1 MDDFS
6 STPGPVARFGTRRGR
21 TIYRDLRELHRFLP
35 PVRKRELRLILLLSG
50 VVALADIV
58 TIGALLPFLAL
69 ISGDAG
75 QSGHYLVRIALKEL
89 SHLSGP
95 DRFAV
100 ASATVVGSALVAAA
114 VKTVLYWLSQRF
126 VYRTSQDLAAQVL
139 SNTLAQPYAYHL
151 AKSSSEL
158 IATVNKVKSITMRTI
173 APIIQIVSHVI
184 TALAVFVTLVAIQP
198 HIALIALGG
207 ICAAYLAI
215 ATFVTGSL
223 RYNSSVIAGL
233 QARRVQT
240 LQEALGSVRD
250 VLLGRTQDHF
260 LDKFRELDRT
270 ILDARAHASIIGT
283 VPRYIVET
291 AIILVIVG
299 LAYYLASAGP
309 GLTATIPLLGGM
321 ILGIQKLLPAVQ
333 ASYSGWAG
341 IRGDHHSLRDVIDK
355 LKLTVEVAP
364 TPAAPQPFD
373 REIRFVD
380 VAFAYP
386 GRRRPA
392 LDGINLTIA
401 KGARIGIAGK
411 SGGGKSTF
419 ADLVLGLLD
428 PSAGRIL
435 VDGVALDA
443 DNLPAW
449 RLRVGHVAQQ
459 PYLADCSIR
468 ENIAFCE
475 APADVDECRLARAIE
490 GASLTRFVGELPDG
504 LDTPV
509 GEDGVRLSGGQK
521 QRIGIARALY
531 KQADVLVFDE
541 ATSALDSQT
550 EAEVVEAIRAIDSHV
565 TIVVIAHRPS
575 TIAWCDRVLNFE
587 DGRVVG

>member
-6 STPGPVARFGTRRGR
+6 ANRGPVTRSGSRRGR

-75 QSGHYLVRIALKEL
+75 QSGHYLVRFALERL
-89 SHLSGP
+89 SHLAGP

-100 ASATVVGSALVAAA
+100 ASAAVVGSAIVAAA
-114 VKTVLYWLSQRF
+114 VKVVLYWLSQRF
-126 VYRTSQDLAAQVL
+126 VFRTSQDLAAQVFA
-139 SNTLAQPYAYHL
+139 NTLAQPYSYHL
-151 AKSSSEL
+151 QKSGSEL
-158 IATVNKVKSITMRTI
+158 IATVNKVKSITIRTI
-173 APIIQIVSHVI
+173 APVIQIVSHVI
-184 TALAVFVTLVAIQP
+184 TAMAVLVTLVAIQP
-198 HIALIALGG
+198 FIALIALGG

-215 ATFVTGSL
+215 AAFVTGSL
-223 RYNSSVIAGL
+223 RHKSAQIAGL

-250 VLLGRTQDHF
+250 VLLGRTQAHF
-260 LDKFRELDRT
+260 VQRFRELDRT
-270 ILDARAHASIIGT
+270 ILDARAHASIIGM

-291 AIILVIVG
+291 AVILVIVG
-299 LAYYLASAGP
+299 LTYYLASAGP
-309 GLTATIPLLGGM
+309 GLTATIPVLGGM

-341 IRGDHHSLRDVIDK
+341 IRGDHHSLQDVIDK
-355 LKLTVEVAP
+355 LKLPVDAAP
-364 TPAAPQPFD
+364 PPAAPLPFD
-373 REIRFVD
+373 REIRFTG

-386 GRRRPA
+386 GRGRPA
-392 LDGINLTIA
+392 LAGIDLTIA

-459 PYLADCSIR
+459 PYLADSSIR
-468 ENIAFCE
+468 ENIAFC
-475 APADVDECRLARAIE
+475 ATPADVDEDRLARAVE
-490 GASLTRFVGELPDG
+490 GASLAAFIAELPEG
-504 LDTPV
+504 LDTHV

-550 EAEVVEAIRAIDSHV
+550 ETEVVEAIRKIDPAV
-565 TIVVIAHRPS
+565 TILVIAHRPS

-587 DGRVVG
+587 DGRLVG